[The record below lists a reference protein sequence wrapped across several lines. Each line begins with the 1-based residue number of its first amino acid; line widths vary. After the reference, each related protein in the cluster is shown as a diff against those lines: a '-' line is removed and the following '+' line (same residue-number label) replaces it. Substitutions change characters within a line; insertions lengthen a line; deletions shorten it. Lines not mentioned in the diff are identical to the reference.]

1 MTITK
6 ISDEELEISETK
18 TTTVTKSQ
26 LLAGKK
32 YYEDFLIDINSK
44 LSEFDKQKG
53 LYMRVT
59 YINHGNRIK

>member
-44 LSEFDKQKG
+44 LSEFDK
-53 LYMRVT
+53 
-59 YINHGNRIK
+59 